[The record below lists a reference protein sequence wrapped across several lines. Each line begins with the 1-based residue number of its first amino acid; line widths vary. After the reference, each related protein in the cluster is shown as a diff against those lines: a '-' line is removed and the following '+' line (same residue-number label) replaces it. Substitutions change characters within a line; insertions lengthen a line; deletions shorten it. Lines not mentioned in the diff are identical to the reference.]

1 MDSPPH
7 LTPRLLSLV
16 LNVPAGKWTLLPTL
30 RKHCDFSRDFPS
42 FSLFLFLLGFSR
54 PCKMFLQVYHIF
66 HNYKPLLSLGDIGT
80 GSPVLPRSPVLCS
93 ALCLLTPS
101 HMLPSPCTSP
111 TPLEAG
117 GWGLTKSLGQTWAN
131 FLKSCLQLSA
141 LFSPHLLPCCRRPK
155 CSAYTTSSLERLSP
169 PPPPTCLT
177 RSCHNPGVMTHVSVI
192 SALITGRIP

>member
-1 MDSPPH
+1 M
-7 LTPRLLSLV
+7 
-16 LNVPAGKWTLLPTL
+16 
-30 RKHCDFSRDFPS
+30 
-42 FSLFLFLLGFSR
+42 
-54 PCKMFLQVYHIF
+54 
-66 HNYKPLLSLGDIGT
+66 
-80 GSPVLPRSPVLCS
+80 LCS

-155 CSAYTTSSLERLSP
+155 CSAYTTSSPERLSPP

-177 RSCHNPGVMTHVSVI
+177 RSCHNPGSHFLGDMMDEPPPAETLLSIYHLLACSVEPFAFQQVSWMRW
-192 SALITGRIP
+192 ITCCQNGK